1 MEEEFQSTRVPVP
14 ARGYREAGLAQTV
27 RQGRCSRGW
36 NPPEKRL
43 QHLDNDGL
51 PVSSTR
57 SMCAAGTNGGDL
69 ETDGGDV
76 KAFGRQCLPGRSRRR
91 SSGIE
96 SNGLPRVVRVGEG
109 LVEEGGSVG

>member
-1 MEEEFQSTRVPVP
+1 METSRPVDTVEEEFQSQPVVTV
-14 ARGYREAGLAQTV
+14 RLAQTV

-57 SMCAAGTNGGDL
+57 SMCAAGTNGGD
-69 ETDGGDV
+69 D
-76 KAFGRQCLPGRSRRR
+76 
-91 SSGIE
+91 
-96 SNGLPRVVRVGEG
+96 
-109 LVEEGGSVG
+109 